1 MAWVYE
7 VYVRGLV
14 SDEALLELSS
24 DFGGVTVTQEPAST
38 VLTGSVPD
46 QAALVGLLMRLHG
59 LGIEVRELR
68 RAVDEPSYSAGEA
81 RGSRRPG

>member
-7 VYVRGLV
+7 VHVLGLV
-14 SDEALLELSS
+14 TDEALLQLRS
-24 DFGGVTVTQEPAST
+24 DFDGVTASTEPANT

-46 QAALVGLLMRLHG
+46 QAALVGLLERLHG

-68 RAVDEPSYSAGEA
+68 RAVDESAELA
-81 RGSRRPG
+81 AGS

>member
-7 VYVRGLV
+7 VHVLGLV
-14 SDEALLELSS
+14 TDEALLQLRS
-24 DFGGVTVTQEPAST
+24 DFDGVTATTEPANT

-46 QAALVGLLMRLHG
+46 QAALVGLLERLHA

-68 RAVDEPSYSAGEA
+68 RAVDESAELA
-81 RGSRRPG
+81 AGS